1 MNLPTNLFDGNVNIQ
16 TFLCQPDKTIIG
28 ELLPYDFGATFKFN
42 TYSEISFTVNRY
54 YNDLIE
60 GTTKINPCYD
70 LIESIRVVYLKGIG
84 HFIIQDVDESVSEND
99 AKVVTCFSLEYDTG
113 QKYLENFYVNTG
125 EEGSVETMYHA
136 QKYGAEY
143 SIDNYYTKVTA
154 GDKFDAY
161 QRYYVKEYTDNDS
174 YNYVEKQILNENDF
188 AKYDGESEVT
198 TLYVT
203 KYPNVRFYWPSC
215 PGLSLLH
222 LVFNLIPEWKIGHV
236 DKELWYQERTF
247 SEDRTAIYDFLYNT
261 AAETLKFVMV
271 WDSIRGEVDFYKT
284 TEDGVTADE
293 EIETQWNTDVFIG
306 KENLANSID
315 IKYSTDDIK
324 TKLKITGSDDLDIR
338 DVNLGQNYILN
349 LSYYNTPL
357 WMGRDL
363 YIKYNEYVSNLE
375 TYTEQYKK
383 YISDWSAAYNEYSD
397 LMNYV
402 PAEPRV
408 MLIGDEFE
416 KLYCVYGKYRR
427 TIVYDENATYYTYE
441 KGKYIEV
448 ETIPSK
454 EEIENEDNY
463 YYIEN
468 INAQVD
474 LLQNKLHLYK
484 VDQQDNG
491 KRSQM
496 AKTDDVLLTLENND
510 SDSATI
516 RIRYDVDNESET
528 PDKTTYCIY
537 RTLTTVATGVSNTT
551 EYTLRDWINGE
562 LTAERLN
569 LSGFKVKSIGTLG
582 AYLCLAKDETVEANI
597 EDYGIKLLEEKQA
610 TYTKIFVTQ
619 TEGYMSQEG
628 SQCIVS
634 PKMPEGDE
642 IAEGTKWLDSDTVE
656 QDGTL
661 IMKIYQGGKWVSY
674 DPASNKADYENYY
687 RFYENYQKL
696 GTVQKVLAEKNKKAT
711 YLLSG
716 VAINEIHLSSKNIN
730 FNNLLRVAIM
740 HSVVLDNDYIIS
752 DTHPGNDVQNGTIW
766 FQIDG
771 SSLVEIRQYNKNLSD
786 WVIYKDSGVNI
797 TITEYNKDV
806 GYIVFT
812 IGDDKNTYAVY
823 VSDGTPYV
831 SYAHSQGLCLAKMNV
846 IKKLS
851 DMNNYF
857 TEQELIRLSR
867 FIRED
872 EYSDDNFLLTS
883 YESEEEQMSI
893 KQTLLEEGEKELK
906 KLCQPKLSFDITMA
920 NILAIPEFAPIRK
933 QFKLGNFIR
942 IGIREGYVKR
952 ARLLEVQLN
961 FDDPS
966 DFSATFG
973 DLIST
978 KSEIDKHADLLKQ
991 AVTVSKS
998 VASNSSHW
1006 QRGADKATELDKAIN
1021 EGLKDAALSIGSANG
1036 QSIVWDEY
1044 GLKGRKLKEGT
1055 VDEYEDEQFA
1065 LINNKLVFTD
1075 DAWKTSKAVI
1085 GEFAINVNGTK
1096 QNMYGLL
1103 ADAVVGGYIQGTQI
1117 VGGNLLIGD
1126 GSKNYVKISED
1137 GSIEII
1143 SGGKDKYAKKDEVQ
1157 NLEGVYRFH
1166 TSLTYSNS
1174 TVFSDP
1180 SDSCEITCSVYDYTT
1195 DITKKIIGKSGTKFS
1210 WIRSSGEGDDE
1221 WNAAHSNQASNV
1233 IIITTK
1239 DMVGNAQFSC
1249 IVDFDESLL

>member
-1 MNLPTNLFDGNVNIQ
+1 MNLPSNLFDGDVNVQ

-28 ELLPYDFGATFKFN
+28 ELLPYDFDATFKFN
-42 TYSEISFTVNRY
+42 TYSEISFTVDRY

-60 GTTKINPCYD
+60 GVTKINPCYD

-84 HFIIQDVDESVSEND
+84 HFIIQDVNEDISKTE
-99 AKVVTCFSLEYDTG
+99 AKVVTCFSLEYGTG

-143 SIDNYYTKVTA
+143 SVDNYYTKVTSS
-154 GDKFDAY
+154 DKFDAY
-161 QRYYVKEYTDNDS
+161 QRYYIKEYTDNNS

-188 AKYDGESEVT
+188 AKYDGEFETT
-198 TLYVT
+198 TLYIT
-203 KYPNVRFYWPSC
+203 KYPNVRFYWPTC
-215 PGLSLLH
+215 PELSLLH

-236 DKELWYQERTF
+236 DKELWHQERTF
-247 SEDRTAIYDFLYNT
+247 SEDRTAVYDFLYNT
-261 AAETLKFVMV
+261 AAETLDFVMV

-284 TEDGVTADE
+284 TEDGITADE
-293 EIETQWNTDVFIG
+293 EIETQWNTDVFIS
-306 KENLANSID
+306 KDNLASSID

-324 TKLKITGSDDLDIR
+324 TKLKITGSDNLDIR

-363 YIKYNEYVSNLE
+363 YLKYNDYAEKLDIYSQ
-375 TYTEQYKK
+375 QYKK
-383 YISDWSAAYNEYSD
+383 YISDWSAAYNKYSD

-416 KLYCVYGKYRR
+416 KLYCTYSPSVITSYVENAKYYSDMNGTLANPQPTSDEEVKNGKYYI
-427 TIVYDENATYYTYE
+427 TTAT
-441 KGKYIEV
+441 KQLDV
-448 ETIPSK
+448 
-454 EEIENEDNY
+454 
-463 YYIEN
+463 
-468 INAQVD
+468 
-474 LLQNKLHLYK
+474 LRNKLVLYK

-491 KRSQM
+491 KRSKT
-496 AKTDDVLLTLENND
+496 ARTDDVLLTLENNN

-516 RIRYDVDNESET
+516 RIRYDIDTESET
-528 PDKTTYCIY
+528 PDKTEYYVY
-537 RTLTTVATGVSNTT
+537 RTLTTVTTGISSTK
-551 EYTLRDWINGE
+551 EYTLADWVSGK
-562 LTAERLN
+562 LTAEELG
-569 LSGFKVKSIGTLG
+569 LSGFKVKSIGILG

-597 EDYGIKLLEEKQA
+597 EEYGIKLLEEKKM

-628 SQCIVS
+628 SQCVVS
-634 PKMPEGDE
+634 PNEPTGE
-642 IAEGTKWLDSDTVE
+642 ISNGTKWLDSNNTE
-656 QDGTL
+656 KDGTL
-661 IMKIYQGGKWVSY
+661 IIKEYINGVWVAYS
-674 DPASNKADYENYY
+674 PEENAADYENYY

-696 GTVQKVLAEKNKKAT
+696 GLVQKVLEKKNKEAT
-711 YLLSG
+711 YLLNG
-716 VAINEIHLSSKNIN
+716 VPIKEIYLSDNNVTFK
-730 FNNLLRVAIM
+730 NLLRVAIM
-740 HSVVLDNDYIIS
+740 HSVVLDNDYVIS
-752 DTHPGNDVQNGTIW
+752 ETHPCTDVQDGTIC

-771 SSLVEIRQYNKNLSD
+771 SSLVEIRKYDKNLSD
-786 WVIYKDSGVNI
+786 WLIYKDSGLNI
-797 TITEYNKDV
+797 TITEYDKDA
-806 GYIVFT
+806 GYIIFT
-812 IGDDKNTYAVY
+812 TNNDENEYAIY
-823 VSDGTPYV
+823 VSDGIPYV
-831 SYAHSQGLCLAKMNV
+831 SYSYSQGLCLAKMNF
-846 IKKLS
+846 IKELS

-857 TEQELIRLSR
+857 TEEEMVRLSP

-893 KQTLLEEGEKELK
+893 KQALLEEGEKELK

-942 IGIREGYVKR
+942 IGIRDGYVKR
-952 ARLLEVQLN
+952 ARLLEVQINL
-961 FDDPS
+961 DDPS

-991 AVTVSKS
+991 AVTASKS

-1006 QRGADKATELDKAIN
+1006 QRGADRATELDKAIN

-1075 DAWKTSKAVI
+1075 DAWKTSKAVV
-1085 GEFAINVNGTK
+1085 GEFTINVNGTK

-1143 SGGKDKYAKKDEVQ
+1143 SGGSDKYAKKDEIQ

-1210 WIRSSGEGDDE
+1210 WVRSSGEGDDE
-1221 WNAAHSNQASNV
+1221 WNVAHSNQTSN
-1233 IIITTK
+1233 IITITTK